1 MVSDTAPDPD
11 SAPLI
16 LAFDTSAAHCAA
28 ALVRGEAVI
37 ARRDEAMDRGQAERL
52 LTMLEEML
60 AEAGS
65 GWAALD
71 GIGVVTGPGNFTGV
85 RLAVAAAR
93 GLALA
98 LRIPAVGVSVFEA
111 LADRPGEVTI
121 TIADKRGR
129 FSQAFRDGS
138 PLGPPAE
145 VTDETSAG
153 PSRTDPVVVARIAAR
168 RLATA
173 SPPAPLYLRPA
184 DALPSSDPVP
194 VLLDDA

>member
-1 MVSDTAPDPD
+1 
-11 SAPLI
+11 
-16 LAFDTSAAHCAA
+16 
-28 ALVRGEAVI
+28 
-37 ARRDEAMDRGQAERL
+37 MDRGQAERL

-138 PLGPPAE
+138 PLGPPFGG
-145 VTDETSAG
+145 DGRNLGRPLAG
-153 PSRTDPVVVARIAAR
+153 RSGRGGADRRAKACDRFAAR
-168 RLATA
+168 SAL
-173 SPPAPLYLRPA
+173 PAPCRRTSLLRSGPG
-184 DALPSSDPVP
+184 PPR
-194 VLLDDA
+194 